1 MMLLGLVHEE
11 CIAKMRLMSLVDL
24 SSDASGTI
32 PYELIRDTLQVN
44 LYLVSMCCNCVLRII
59 NEILQCLFQINDDEV
74 ELWVVRAIT
83 AKLIDCK
90 LDQMKQVVVV
100 RYVLLPSIVFLWTL
114 LSFYTIIWTHGCAP
128 LGHDYFVEHHIS
140 PHVENS
146 FCCYAQFN
154 ASVKFAVIQLIVCSV
169 STNGKHWEQ
178 S

>member
-100 RYVLLPSIVFLWTL
+100 RYVLLPSIVFL
-114 LSFYTIIWTHGCAP
+114 
-128 LGHDYFVEHHIS
+128 
-140 PHVENS
+140 
-146 FCCYAQFN
+146 
-154 ASVKFAVIQLIVCSV
+154 
-169 STNGKHWEQ
+169 
-178 S
+178 